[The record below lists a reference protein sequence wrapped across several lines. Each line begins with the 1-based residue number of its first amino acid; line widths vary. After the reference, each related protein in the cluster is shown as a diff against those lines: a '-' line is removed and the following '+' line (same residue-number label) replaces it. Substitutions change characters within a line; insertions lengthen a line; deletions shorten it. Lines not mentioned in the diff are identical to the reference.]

1 MSRAKARTK
10 PKKVGSKRAGAKKAG
25 PKKDAV
31 RAEVRALVHGPSYM
45 TFDDVVA
52 DFPMEH
58 INTRPPNVPYT
69 PWHLLE
75 HIRITQRDILEYIE
89 DPEYRLSAWPD
100 DYWPKPDRQADAAAW
115 KKTVADFR
123 RDRAALEK
131 IAADPRVPL
140 GSALPYAPQHTVI
153 RELLIASEHNTYHI
167 GELAILRQVMGTW
180 PARR

>member
-1 MSRAKARTK
+1 MSRPKARAK
-10 PKKVGSKRAGAKKAG
+10 PKKAG
-25 PKKDAV
+25 PKKAGAKKDAV

-45 TFDDVVA
+45 SFDDVVA

-75 HIRITQRDILEYIE
+75 HLRIAQRDILEYIE
-89 DPEYRLSAWPD
+89 DSEYRPPTWPD
-100 DYWPKPDRQADAAAW
+100 DYWPKADRQGDAAAW

-131 IAADPRVPL
+131 IAADLRVPL
-140 GSALPYAPQHTVI
+140 GSALRYAPQHTVI
-153 RELLIASEHNTYHI
+153 RELLIAAEHNTYHI

>member
-1 MSRAKARTK
+1 MSRAKAG
-10 PKKVGSKRAGAKKAG
+10 V
-25 PKKDAV
+25 KKDAV

-52 DFPMEH
+52 AFPMKH

-75 HIRITQRDILEYIE
+75 HMRIAQRDILEYIE
-89 DPEYRLSAWPD
+89 DPEYRLPAWPD
-100 DYWPKPDRQADAAAW
+100 DYWPKPQATADATAW
-115 KKTVADFR
+115 QKTVAAFR

-131 IAADPRVPL
+131 IAANPRVAL
-140 GSALPYAPQHTVI
+140 GSALPYAREHTLI
-153 RELLIASEHNTYHI
+153 RELLIVSEHNTYHI

-180 PARR
+180 PARH